1 MKKLI
6 TAPLFFILGSLP
18 LVSWAGSESGLYIGG
33 SIGQSSLEDDRDFD
47 DVSFN
52 VDDDDNGYKI
62 LFGYNFG
69 VLPLLDLGV
78 EANYRDYGSF
88 SEGGAEVSVDS
99 AELFG
104 IIGLTL
110 GPVGLFGKVGYSDTS
125 VDKSFEAID
134 DVEFNDSDSATA
146 YGVGAKMSFGAFGIR
161 AEYEELDLD
170 AVDDLN
176 MISVGATYTF

>member
-33 SIGQSSLEDDRDFD
+33 SIGQSSVEADFGDDT
-47 DVSFN
+47 SFKL
-52 VDDDDNGYKI
+52 DDDDNGYKI

-69 VLPLLDLGV
+69 VLPLLDLGI
-78 EANYRDYGSF
+78 EADYRDYGSF
-88 SEGGAEVSVDS
+88 GEGGVETSVDS

-104 IIGLTL
+104 IVGLTL

-125 VDKSFEAID
+125 LETGFDNID
-134 DVEFNDSDSATA
+134 INDSESATA
-146 YGVGAKMSFGAFGIR
+146 YGVGAKFSFGSFGVR
-161 AEYEELDLD
+161 AEYETLDLD

>member
-6 TAPLFFILGSLP
+6 TAPLFFILGSMP
-18 LVSWAGSESGLYIGG
+18 LMSWAGSESGLYIGG
-33 SIGQSSLEDDRDFD
+33 SIGQSSVEDNRDLG

-62 LFGYNFG
+62 FFGYNFG
-69 VLPLLDLGV
+69 VLPLLDLGI
-78 EANYRDYGSF
+78 EANYRDYGTF
-88 SEGGAEVSVDS
+88 KEGGAEVSLDS

-125 VDKSFEAID
+125 IDKSFDALDDID
-134 DVEFNDSDSATA
+134 FNNSDSATA
-146 YGVGAKMSFGAFGIR
+146 YGVGAKMSFGAFGLR
-161 AEYEELDLD
+161 AEYEELDIDELD
-170 AVDDLN
+170 DASMV
-176 MISVGATYTF
+176 SVGATYTF